1 MQQPLAETDFETV
14 DAPSDD
20 AVLGPLG
27 YPPGTGVA
35 AELVRT
41 IGDSWGRRPLHRT
54 GVADISGLLG
64 IEDIDELIDSRTL
77 RVSQLW
83 VCSMGRNLP
92 PSTYMSVGE
101 QPRTRSVGSTADVR
115 RIMTLASEGSP
126 DPVKVAQHLAA
137 GASLTLNQVDQY
149 VPALRAMCR
158 RFEDETHLRCGVIL
172 FVTPPSSQ
180 AFSLHADPHDIIVM
194 QTHGTKHWEIHP
206 SLWERENDPDA
217 GVRTLT
223 MRPGDMLYVPEG
235 TPHMARTSGDGGL
248 SIHQT
253 VQFNVPRY
261 DAVARRLLERS
272 FERFCEDTGLTGP
285 IPLPRDGAAE
295 MAERIGPALARFA
308 AALADTDVRDLLDR
322 HLESARPP
330 ARTLATG
337 RFSAI
342 AAADGITAASELRRT
357 TPLRV
362 RGGEQRVHTVF
373 GRRELRT
380 PLHTEKALMALA
392 STEGAFTPGTL
403 GAAGLDTASL
413 VLLCRRLAREGAL
426 TFA

>member
-14 DAPSDD
+14 DAPSDRASLG
-20 AVLGPLG
+20 AVG
-27 YPPGTGVA
+27 YAPGTGVA

-41 IGDSWGRRPLHRT
+41 IGEDWGRRPLHRQ
-54 GVADISGLLG
+54 GVVDTSGLLS
-64 IEDIDELIDSRTL
+64 IADIDELIDSRTL

-126 DPVKVAQHLAA
+126 DPVKVAQHLAS

-149 VPALRAMCR
+149 IPSLRAMCQQ
-158 RFEDETHLRCGVIL
+158 FEDETHLRCGVIL

-194 QTHGTKHWEIHP
+194 QTHGTKYWEIHP
-206 SLWERENDPDA
+206 TLWERENDPGA
-217 GVRTLT
+217 GVRKLT

-235 TPHMARTSGDGGL
+235 TPHMAKTSGDGGL

-253 VQFNVPRY
+253 IQFNVPRY
-261 DAVARRLLERS
+261 DTVARSVLERS
-272 FERFCEDTGLTGP
+272 FERFSADIAPSGP
-285 IPLPRDGAAE
+285 IPLPRDGGEE
-295 MAERIGPALARFA
+295 MAARIGPALEAFA
-308 AALADTDVRDLLDR
+308 ATLADLDVREMVDQY
-322 HLESARPP
+322 LESVLPR

-342 AAADGITAASELRRT
+342 AAADGITASTPLRRT
-357 TPLRV
+357 TELRV
-362 RGGEQRVHTVF
+362 WNEDDRVHTLF
-373 GRRELRT
+373 GRRCLKT
-380 PLHTEKALMALA
+380 PARTEKTLTALA
-392 STEGAFTPGTL
+392 GTDGTFTPGVL
-403 GAAGLDTASL
+403 GADLDEPSV

-426 TFA
+426 ALA

>member
-27 YPPGTGVA
+27 DPPGSEVA

-41 IGDSWGRRPLHRT
+41 IGDSWGRRPLHRP
-54 GVADISGLLG
+54 GAADISGLL
-64 IEDIDELIDSRTL
+64 DIDDIDRLIDARTL

-158 RFEDETHLRCGVIL
+158 RFEEETHLRCGVIL
-172 FVTPPSSQ
+172 FVTPPSAQ

-194 QTHGTKHWEIHP
+194 QTHGTKYWEIHP

-223 MRPGDMLYVPEG
+223 MHPGDMLYVPEG
-235 TPHMARTSGDGGL
+235 TPHMAKTSAGGGL

-261 DAVARRLLERS
+261 ETVARRVLERS
-272 FERFCEDTGLTGP
+272 FERFCEEVALTGP
-285 IPLPRDGAAE
+285 IPLPRGGAAE
-295 MAERIGPALARFA
+295 MADRIGPALARFA
-308 AALADTDVRDLLDR
+308 ATLTETDVRELLDR
-322 HLESARPP
+322 HLESVLPP
-330 ARTLATG
+330 TRTLATG
-337 RFSAI
+337 RFSAV
-342 AAADGITAASELRRT
+342 AAADGITAASRLRRT
-357 TPLRV
+357 VELRV
-362 RGGEQRVHTVF
+362 RGEDHRVHTVF
-373 GRRELRT
+373 GRRALRT
-380 PLHTEKALMALA
+380 PPHTEKALVALA
-392 STEGAFTPGTL
+392 ATQGPFTPGTL
-403 GAAGLDTASL
+403 GVDLDAASL
-413 VLLCRRLAREGAL
+413 LLLCRRLVREGAL
-426 TFA
+426 APV